1 MALIPQD
8 PKQQKALVAGL
19 GAIVVFYLFYSFW
32 YTGQR
37 TELDAEKE
45 HVETLETKNRAAQ
58 ITAARGGGQIEERLA
73 AYERHVMVLEAL
85 IPASDEVPALL
96 REITSEARRLI
107 GADPASFRPEPDEPG
122 EFYTKKAY
130 QMQAIGE
137 YHDIARFLTS
147 VASLS
152 RIITPVDLTL
162 TPYTGSTQGGVTSA
176 QNPIVADFRIE
187 TYVLPKAGE
196 TAAPPPAKVGG

>member
-8 PKQQKALVAGL
+8 PKQQKALGAALATIVA
-19 GAIVVFYLFYSFW
+19 AVLFNQFW

-37 TELDAEKE
+37 AEVDAIQE
-45 HVETLETKNRAAQ
+45 HYENLETKNQRAEL
-58 ITAARGGGQIEERLA
+58 TAVRGGGMLEERLA
-73 AYERHVMVLEAL
+73 AYERHVMVLEKL
-85 IPASDEVPALL
+85 IPASEEVPGLL
-96 REITSEARRLI
+96 RSITAEARRLI
-107 GADPASFRPEPDEPG
+107 GSDPAQFRPEPDEPG

-137 YHDIARFLTS
+137 YHDIGRFLTS
-147 VASLS
+147 IASLE

-162 TPYTGSTQGGVTSA
+162 TIYPNQQGVTDL

-187 TYVLPKAGE
+187 TYVLPQAGQ
-196 TAAPPPAKVGG
+196 TPPPAQVGG

>member
-8 PKQQKALVAGL
+8 PKQQRALVAGL
-19 GAIVVFYLFYSFW
+19 VAIAAFYGFYSFW
-32 YTGQR
+32 YTKQADEVAA
-37 TELDAEKE
+37 TQA
-45 HVETLETKNRAAQ
+45 HVEDLQTKNRAAQ

-73 AYERHVMVLEAL
+73 AYERHVMVLEKL

-107 GADPASFRPEPDEPG
+107 GSDPASFRPEPDEPG

-130 QMQAIGE
+130 AMQAIGS
-137 YHDIARFLTS
+137 YHDIGRFLTS

-162 TPYTGSTQGGVTSA
+162 TPYAGAAGVT
-176 QNPIVADFRIE
+176 QIRNPVVADFRIE
-187 TYVLPKAGE
+187 TYVLPQPDKA
-196 TAAPPPAKVGG
+196 AAAPPAKVGG

>member
-1 MALIPQD
+1 MALIPKD
-8 PKQQKALVAGL
+8 PKHQKAAFGVVIAAGL
-19 GAIVVFYLFYSFW
+19 LYAFYAFW
-32 YTGQR
+32 YTPQR
-37 TELDAEKE
+37 EEVTAMQE
-45 HVETLETKNRAAQ
+45 HLETLEQKNRSAQ

-107 GADPASFRPEPDEPG
+107 GSDPASFRPEPDEPG

-130 QMQAIGE
+130 AMQAIGE
-137 YHDIARFLTS
+137 YHDIGRFLTS
-147 VASLS
+147 IASLS

-162 TPYTGSTQGGVTSA
+162 SVYQNNQGVTELR
-176 QNPIVADFRIE
+176 NPIVADFRIE
-187 TYVLPKAGE
+187 TYVLPQGSE
-196 TAAPPPAKVGG
+196 APPPAQVGG

>member
-1 MALIPQD
+1 MALIPKE

-19 GAIVVFYLFYSFW
+19 AAIALFYAFYSFW
-32 YTGQR
+32 YGDQK
-37 TELDAEKE
+37 AEVTAMQE
-45 HVETLETKNRAAQ
+45 HVETLESKNRAAQ

-85 IPASDEVPALL
+85 IPASDEVPGLL
-96 REITSEARRLI
+96 RDITSEARRLI
-107 GADPASFRPEPDEPG
+107 GSDPAQFRPEPDEPG

-137 YHDIARFLTS
+137 FHDIARFLAS
-147 VASLS
+147 IASLP

-162 TPYTGSTQGGVTSA
+162 TTYANQQGVTELE
-176 QNPIVADFRIE
+176 NPVVADFRIE
-187 TYVLPKAGE
+187 TYVLPQPG
-196 TAAPPPAKVGG
+196 AAPPPAQVGG